1 LIDNIIPDVVADL
14 SVFEKRVNE
23 VRETLLANL
32 VMLSEI
38 PAPTFNERERVE
50 FLLEKFTESELQNT
64 STDEAG
70 NALGL
75 LPGTEGDEN
84 ILLVSHL
91 DTLYSEKIDHSV
103 SVEANKITGAGIGHN
118 AVGLATLSVLP
129 LLLEKLDVK
138 LKSNLIL
145 MGSAQSL
152 GKGSIAGIRFFLSN
166 TKYPIKA
173 GICIDGVK
181 LGKICHSSVGMM
193 RFEITYNLPEDYDWK
208 RFGTIGAIPT
218 LSEIVTQIQKIPI
231 PSKPRTTIILGSM
244 ECGTAYNT
252 IPTEGILRFEIRS
265 ESEEM
270 VNDLRY
276 RIQNIVAEVSS
287 IYGIDISLKIIAQ
300 RKPGGIP
307 FSHPLTNCTRNM
319 LKHVGIKSWIQPDT
333 SELSAFSD
341 KNIPAITVGMTTG
354 VRKDKI
360 YEQIQIDPITKGLGQ
375 LIGLILSIDRGVC
388 DES

>member
-1 LIDNIIPDVVADL
+1 MESRIPDFAADL
-14 SVFEKRVNE
+14 PELESRINE
-23 VRETLLANL
+23 LRETLLANL
-32 VMLSEI
+32 VMISEI
-38 PAPTFNERERVE
+38 PAPTFYENERVE
-50 FLLEKFTESELQNT
+50 FILDKFTESNLQNT
-64 STDEAG
+64 STDETG

-75 LPGTEGDEN
+75 LPGTEGDKN

-91 DTLYSEKIDHSV
+91 DTLFSEKIDHSV
-103 SVEANKITGAGIGHN
+103 SVESNRITGAGIGHN
-118 AVGLATLSVLP
+118 AVGLATLTVLP
-129 LLLEKLDVK
+129 MLMEKLDIR

-173 GICIDGVK
+173 GICVDGIK
-181 LGKICHSSVGMM
+181 LGKISHSSVGMM
-193 RFEITYNLPEDYDWK
+193 RFEVTYNLPKDYDWK

-244 ECGTAYNT
+244 ECGTAFNT

-270 VNDLRY
+270 VNNLKY

-287 IYGIDISLKIIAQ
+287 IYGIDISLNIIAQ

-307 FSHPLTNCTRNM
+307 FSHPLTNCARRM
-319 LKHVGIKSWIQPDT
+319 LKHLGIKSWIQPDT

-341 KNIPAITVGMTTG
+341 NNIPAITIGITEG
-354 VRKDKI
+354 SRKDKI
-360 YEQIQIDPITKGLGQ
+360 YEYIDINHITKGLIQ
-375 LIGLILSIDRGVC
+375 LLGLIVSIDRGEC